1 MSRILEN
8 NMVTT
13 KGPKVNVTIAK
24 KYFLNKKKILIETHS
39 LRSCGI
45 NNLTAKIA
53 ISENYITVIT
63 MA

>member
-1 MSRILEN
+1 
-8 NMVTT
+8 MVTT

>member
-24 KYFLNKKKILIETHS
+24 KYFLNKKKNPYRDTFS
-39 LRSCGI
+39 
-45 NNLTAKIA
+45 
-53 ISENYITVIT
+53 
-63 MA
+63 